1 MANTDGKGKS
11 FEKYWDEN
19 DVKTGLESGTLFEVC
34 TAILNC
40 NIFC

>member
-19 DVKTGLESGTLFEVC
+19 DVKTGLESGSFFEVC